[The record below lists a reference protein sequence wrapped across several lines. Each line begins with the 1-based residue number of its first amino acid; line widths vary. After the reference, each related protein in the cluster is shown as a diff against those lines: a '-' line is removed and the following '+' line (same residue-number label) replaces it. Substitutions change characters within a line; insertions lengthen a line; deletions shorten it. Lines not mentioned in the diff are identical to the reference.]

1 MTLLIALWIA
11 SSPFVP
17 AQELAPVARPALL
30 EQMAC
35 APSGHPVPPLAGLL
49 VLGGYVQGR
58 MMFGPGDAVIINAGT
73 IQGLQRGQQ
82 FFVRRPIRDAS
93 KKQPKVGALYGVHT
107 AGWLT
112 VVDVKDS
119 MAVGQVT
126 HACDGIL
133 EGDFLEPYV
142 APVMPMAALTGAADY
157 QHPGQIMMAD
167 ERRQTGFAGLVML
180 MNLGSEHDV
189 RAGQLL
195 TIYRETLGGQ
205 GPIVDVGRATVL
217 SVTGQSSL
225 VRIDSSRQAVYVGDL
240 VAIHRITP

>member
-1 MTLLIALWIA
+1 MTLVFALWIA
-11 SSPFVP
+11 SSSLLL
-17 AQELAPVARPALL
+17 AQEPLAVARPALF

-35 APSGHPVPPLAGLL
+35 APSGHPVPPLAGLMI
-49 VLGGYVQGR
+49 LGGYVPGR
-58 MMFGPGDAVIINAGT
+58 IMFGPGDAVIINAGT

-112 VVDVKDS
+112 VVDVKDT
-119 MAVGQVT
+119 MAVGQVS

-142 APVMPMAALTGAADY
+142 APVLPTPALTGTADY

-167 ERRQTGFAGLVML
+167 ERRQTGYAGLMML
-180 MNLGSEHDV
+180 MNLGAENDV
-189 RAGQLL
+189 RPGHLL

-205 GPIVDVGRATVL
+205 GPIIDVGRATVL